1 MEKAL
6 VRCLVVIVIL
16 ILMVIVIVIV
26 VVVAH
31 GNNRRVVVKA
41 TTSRNGC
48 LALAGLAV
56 VVVRSAAT
64 VDHGS
69 VETAELELGGRLG
82 RVRVENQGW
91 ERAQAE
97 GGYLTAGEVTDVA
110 SVSGFG
116 QKPMAAVGRP
126 A

>member
-16 ILMVIVIVIV
+16 ILILILMVIVI
-26 VVVAH
+26 AH

-48 LALAGLAV
+48 LALDGLAV
-56 VVVRSAAT
+56 VVVRSAAI

-69 VETAELELGGRLG
+69 VETAELELGRRLG
-82 RVRVENQGW
+82 RVGVENQGW

-97 GGYLTAGEVTDVA
+97 GAYLTAGEVKDAA
-110 SVSGFG
+110 SVLGFG